1 MPVHERLFF
10 AKSKIGLTI
19 DDDRPC
25 QRCSYSLR
33 GLRIGDRC
41 PECGTPIVGN
51 AAQRFSNTMSDAPLN
66 YLTRLAKATM
76 VMTIGG
82 IILAIGV
89 VFVVF
94 ASSRPVIGML
104 ACSVGLLGACLWLL
118 GVWGVTVPRET
129 GTSEKPDAGKDWAWC
144 RVMSRASQAGWILA
158 MLSFS
163 ISFAVV
169 AHAQG
174 VFAAAV
180 NANPTAFPVGQT
192 ALTPT
197 IAVLLGV
204 FGVFCMAVSLIGVA
218 FVAAYLAL
226 LSDWAHDTA
235 LSSRLRMAP
244 VLVTIATPLLIVAV
258 LSVPFLRA
266 GITGLLAVPVG
277 GLSAL
282 IFLGCVGMFV
292 VAFLQFNSLCAWART
307 NAMTRMTRD
316 TRLSDRI
323 SGRIERA
330 QAQAEPE
337 YVPPAWA
344 AEARTKSGARGNYLP
359 SSEGEIY
366 RLAPDDQ
373 PKP

>member
-1 MPVHERLFF
+1 
-10 AKSKIGLTI
+10 
-19 DDDRPC
+19 
-25 QRCSYSLR
+25 
-33 GLRIGDRC
+33 
-41 PECGTPIVGN
+41 
-51 AAQRFSNTMSDAPLN
+51 
-66 YLTRLAKATM
+66 
-76 VMTIGG
+76 
-82 IILAIGV
+82 
-89 VFVVF
+89 
-94 ASSRPVIGML
+94 
-104 ACSVGLLGACLWLL
+104 
-118 GVWGVTVPRET
+118 
-129 GTSEKPDAGKDWAWC
+129 
-144 RVMSRASQAGWILA
+144 
-158 MLSFS
+158 
-163 ISFAVV
+163 
-169 AHAQG
+169 
-174 VFAAAV
+174 
-180 NANPTAFPVGQT
+180 
-192 ALTPT
+192 
-197 IAVLLGV
+197 
-204 FGVFCMAVSLIGVA
+204 
-218 FVAAYLAL
+218 
-226 LSDWAHDTA
+226 
-235 LSSRLRMAP
+235 
-244 VLVTIATPLLIVAV
+244 VAV